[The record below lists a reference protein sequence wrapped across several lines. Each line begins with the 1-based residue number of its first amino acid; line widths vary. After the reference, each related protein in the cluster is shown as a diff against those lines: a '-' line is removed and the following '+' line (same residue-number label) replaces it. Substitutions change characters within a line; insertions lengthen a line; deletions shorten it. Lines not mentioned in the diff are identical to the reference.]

1 MGKNKLAKFEE
12 MKEFDNVYQ
21 TGFKEVL
28 NNDFYLKG
36 KWHKEVFKNNN
47 PIVLELGCGKGEYTV
62 GLAQRYPDKNFIGVD
77 IKGARIYK
85 GAKAALDKN
94 LQNVRFIRT
103 RIDFILSFFAENE
116 VSEIWLTFPD
126 PQPKKFKK
134 RLSSSTFL
142 NRYAKFLKKDAQIH
156 LKTDNRLLYE
166 YTKALAEVNKFII
179 NTACADVYKNNNLPE
194 EVLNIQTFY
203 EKQFLSENKNIHYL
217 NFVLHNILPY
227 IEPTEFNDKF
237 AKEFIS

>member
-1 MGKNKLAKFEE
+1 VGKNKLAKFEE
-12 MKEFDNVYQ
+12 MKGFDNVYQ
-21 TGFKEVL
+21 AGYKQVL
-28 NNDFYLKG
+28 NDDFYLKG
-36 KWHKEVFKNNN
+36 KWHDEVFKNDH

-85 GAKAALDKN
+85 GAKAALDHN
-94 LQNVRFIRT
+94 LKNVRFIRT

-126 PQPKKFKK
+126 PQPKKYKK
-134 RLSSSTFL
+134 RLSSSMFL
-142 NRYAKFLKKDAQIH
+142 NRYAKFLQPKAQIH
-156 LKTDNRLLYE
+156 LKTDNKLLYH
-166 YTKALAEVNKFII
+166 YTKALAEVNKFEILH
-179 NTACADVYKNNNLPE
+179 ACDDVYHNDNLPE

-203 EKQFLSENKNIHYL
+203 EKQFLAENKNIHYL

-227 IEPTEFNDKF
+227 IEPEEFNDKF
-237 AKEFIS
+237 AKEFID